1 MGVITSTEVAG
12 EAIFVSLVPRAAG
25 VTDTPLFYNV
35 HCPLPKIGQR
45 LVFL

>member
-1 MGVITSTEVAG
+1 MGVIISTEVAG

-35 HCPLPKIGQR
+35 HCPLPEIGQR